1 MLIDSV
7 LGGLTDPFGN
17 GHMGVTGENVAEKHD
32 ISREAQ
38 DELALQSNQRAG
50 AAIKAGYFKEQIL
63 PIEYTV
69 KGKTVVFDTDE
80 HVKPDTTLEKLAKLP
95 PAFKA
100 NGTVTAGNA
109 SGMNDAA
116 AAVVL
121 MDASEAQQRGL
132 QPLGRLVGDAF
143 SGGGPKYNGGGPI
156 PAGKKGMEAT
166 GPNGQA

>member
-1 MLIDSV
+1 MLIDSD
-7 LGGLTDPFGN
+7 LGGLTDLFGN
-17 GHMGVTGENVAEKHD
+17 GHMGVTAENVAEKHD

-38 DELALQSNQRAG
+38 DELALQSNQRAA
-50 AAIKAGYFKEQIL
+50 AAIQAGYFKEQIV

-69 KGKTVVFDTDE
+69 KGKTMVFDTDE
-80 HVKPDTTLEKLAKLP
+80 HVRPDTTLEKLAKLP

-121 MDASEAQQRGL
+121 MDAQGGPPRGVD
-132 QPLGRLVGDAF
+132 PLWARAGGAFGRGEPKKM
-143 SGGGPKYNGGGPI
+143 GGGHHPR
-156 PAGKKGMEAT
+156 
-166 GPNGQA
+166 